1 MCLVNYPLNG
11 TKLRAAGLWAAGKNK
26 SKTLPARADS
36 GQPPRAQQPFT
47 LNLVPFNYPLSIVH
61 FSATFRVQAAEL
73 RSRRSVSPLMR
84 YVDEKRTEEWLNW
97 QSGVLAELR
106 NELREHVG
114 EIHARDVDWNAWLP
128 LFLEGCSPRDAVD
141 KAFVRH

>member
-1 MCLVNYPLNG
+1 MDEQSGCLFVVNC
-11 TKLRAAGLWAAGKNK
+11 
-26 SKTLPARADS
+26 
-36 GQPPRAQQPFT
+36 
-47 LNLVPFNYPLSIVH
+47 PLSIVNY
-61 FSATFRVQAAEL
+61 FAMFRVQAAEL

-106 NELREHVG
+106 SELREHVE
-114 EIHARDVDWNAWLP
+114 EIDTRDVDWDAWLP